1 MSEGAPGPM
10 KMPSH
15 IRLERVPSLDALGDE
30 WGTLARAS
38 GNIFSTWEW
47 ASTWWRHQGSKRVP
61 LVFACRA
68 ADDRLAAVLPLYLW
82 SARPLRVARFI
93 GHGPADQLGPICPPS
108 GRALAA
114 EALRSACEDARLDAL
129 LAELLPG
136 GDGWDSALD
145 AKPLR
150 LESSPIL
157 SLAKGWEAYLAA
169 RSANFRQQIRR
180 RERKLR
186 REHAV
191 RFRLAADLTR
201 LQDDLGIL
209 FSLHVARWGKAGS
222 AFLRWERFHRN
233 FAAVALKQGWLRLW
247 FLELDH
253 RPVAAWY
260 GFRFA
265 GIESY
270 YQAGRDP
277 ARSDESV
284 GFVLLAHTIR
294 EAAQDGMHEYRLLRG
309 AEAFK
314 RRFAE
319 ADPGLETFVLER
331 GVPGRIARIAA
342 AGGLRSDRVR
352 LVLRRLAMR

>member
-1 MSEGAPGPM
+1 
-10 KMPSH
+10 
-15 IRLERVPSLDALGDE
+15 
-30 WGTLARAS
+30 
-38 GNIFSTWEW
+38 
-47 ASTWWRHQGSKRVP
+47 
-61 LVFACRA
+61 
-68 ADDRLAAVLPLYLW
+68 
-82 SARPLRVARFI
+82 VARFI

-108 GRALAA
+108 GRVLAA

-145 AKPLR
+145 ARPLR

-201 LQDDLGIL
+201 LQDDLGVL
-209 FSLHVARWGKAGS
+209 FSLHVARWGRAGS
-222 AFLRWERFHRN
+222 AFLRWERFHRD
-233 FAAVALKQGWLRLW
+233 FAAVALQQGWLRLW
-247 FLELDH
+247 LLELDD

-352 LVLRRLAMR
+352 LLLRRLAVR